1 MPTYMHQWS
10 YKDSLVRTI
19 VEKPEERDRAE
30 AVRTAIEAF
39 GGTMR
44 GFYFCFGEFDGIA
57 ISEFDDER
65 AALACIVAL
74 VGQGNVVGVR
84 TTMLFPRKDV
94 LESIAAT
101 KEVIDGRPVA
111 LPPRPR

>member
-10 YKDSLVRTI
+10 YKDSLVRAL
-19 VEKPEERDRAE
+19 VEKPEARDRAE
-30 AVRTAIEAF
+30 AVRTSIEAF
-39 GGTMR
+39 GGTMH
-44 GFYFCFGEFDGIA
+44 GFYFCFGDFDGIA

-65 AALACIVAL
+65 AALACILAL

-101 KEVIDGRPVA
+101 KAVIDRHRGA
-111 LPPRPR
+111 SPPGPA